1 MSTSPRVQLIRP
13 AELSDRS
20 QYAYA
25 ACVDDASRLVFS
37 AGACPINQDGVTV
50 AVGRIREQTD
60 QAMDNLE
67 VALQASGVELSDVV
81 KVTIYVAG
89 TRREDLH
96 AAWEVV
102 HGRFGD
108 HEPPSTLL
116 GVTVLGYRDQLVE
129 VEAIAAR

>member
-1 MSTSPRVQLIRP
+1 MSTSSRVELIRP
-13 AELSDRS
+13 AELSDRTP
-20 QYAYA
+20 YAYA
-25 ACVDDASRLVFS
+25 ARVDDASRLVFS

-50 AVGRIREQTD
+50 AIGRIREQTVR
-60 QAMDNLE
+60 AMDNLE
-67 VALQASGVELSDVV
+67 VTLRASGVDLSDVV
-81 KVTIYVAG
+81 KTTVYVVS

-102 HGRFGD
+102 RGRFGD

-129 VEAIAAR
+129 IEVIAAQ

>member
-1 MSTSPRVQLIRP
+1 MSTSSRVELIRP

-25 ACVDDASRLVFS
+25 ARVDDASCLVFS
-37 AGACPINQDGVTV
+37 AGACPINQDGLTV
-50 AVGRIREQTD
+50 AVGRIREQTG

-67 VALQASGVELSDVV
+67 VALRAAGVELSDVV
-81 KVTIYVAG
+81 KATIYVASP
-89 TRREDLH
+89 RREDLQ

-108 HEPPSTLL
+108 HEPPVTLL

-129 VEAIAAR
+129 IEAIAAR

>member
-1 MSTSPRVQLIRP
+1 MSTSSRVELIRP
-13 AELSDRS
+13 AELSARS

-25 ACVDDASRLVFS
+25 ARVDDGSCLVFS

-50 AVGRIREQTD
+50 AVGRIREQTG

-67 VALQASGVELSDVV
+67 VALRAAGVELSDVV
-81 KVTIYVAG
+81 KTTIYVASPQ
-89 TRREDLH
+89 RDDLQ

-108 HEPPSTLL
+108 HEPPCTLL